1 MPVEIKGK
9 LYATVCSGTPDGKTP
24 KGHRVRV
31 KKILGDS
38 NDTVIISSW
47 LTRELLDKEFPGI
60 EMLESDGTCPD
71 CWPKDEVSVAHPD
84 LEFYEMANMPY
95 RRG

>member
-1 MPVEIKGK
+1 MLVEIEGK
-9 LYATVCSGTPDGKTP
+9 LYATACSGTPDGKTP
-24 KGHRVRV
+24 RGHRLRV

-38 NDTVIISSW
+38 NDTVIISPW
-47 LTRELLDKEFPGI
+47 LTPEILSQEYPGI
-60 EMLESDGTCPD
+60 ETIGSDGTCPD

-95 RRG
+95 KKG